1 MAETFHISKVVVPYP
16 TLYVLFQFLLPL
28 LITPSVAP
36 TCQLF
41 KSRFHLCLG
50 LGVYSELASTFVY
63 VKGIAEILHTSYIRN
78 DRLFLV
84 HLEEEFP
91 LNELGYGR
99 FHTFRS
105 PLPDFIN
112 ASPNLEI

>member
-1 MAETFHISKVVVPYP
+1 MIVPYP
-16 TLYVLFQFLLPL
+16 TIYVLFQFLLPL
-28 LITPSVAP
+28 LISPPIAAAR
-36 TCQLF
+36 QLF
-41 KSRFHLCLG
+41 EGGLHLCLG
-50 LGVYSELASTFVY
+50 FGVYCELASAFVY
-63 VKGIAEILHTSYIRN
+63 IKGIAEVLHTSYIRN
-78 DRLFLV
+78 NRLFLV
-84 HLEEEFP
+84 HLEEELP